1 MAVRIEKS
9 FETKHPTD
17 VVWKMLSDP
26 RKVVSCVPGAQITEA
41 IDDRN
46 FKGSIRLKVG
56 PSVTEFKGEV
66 HIDRLDEQ
74 AHVLEMSGRGQDVR
88 GKGSA
93 SMKMTGALTA
103 LPDGGTQV
111 RAVSEVTVVGILAQ
125 FGARVMNDVSDVI
138 FKEFTTRFQHL
149 LDAPDE
155 AQAPA
160 EPVNAVK
167 LAGSVL
173 GHSIRRVLG
182 KDDDKSE

>member
-9 FETKHPTD
+9 FDTKHPID
-17 VVWKMLSDP
+17 LVWKMLSDP

-56 PSVTEFKGEV
+56 PSVTEFKGDI

-74 AHVLEMSGRGQDVR
+74 AHEIEISGHGQDVR

-93 SMKMTGALTA
+93 SMKMSGALTG
-103 LPDGGTQV
+103 LPDGGTHV

-125 FGARVMNDVSDVI
+125 FGARMMNDVSDVI

-155 AQAPA
+155 PQAPS
-160 EPVNAVK
+160 EPVSAAK

-173 GHSIRRVLG
+173 GHAIHRVLG
-182 KDDDKSE
+182 GDDDKSE